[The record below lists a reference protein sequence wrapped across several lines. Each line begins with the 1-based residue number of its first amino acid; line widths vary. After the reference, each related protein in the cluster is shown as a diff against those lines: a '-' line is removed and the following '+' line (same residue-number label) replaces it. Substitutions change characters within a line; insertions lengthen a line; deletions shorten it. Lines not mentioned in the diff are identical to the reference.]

1 MLVTFMHDMLRY
13 LIIDDE
19 SCKADLAKFL
29 QKHKKSVKL
38 NVEENGF
45 LSRTERLMK
54 LARKT
59 GESSRIL
66 VSSSDTLNLLDVSSI
81 VRCESSRNYTTL
93 YLSNSKNLVASKTL
107 MDFENLLQQ
116 HNFLRIHK
124 SHLVNVAYIERYV
137 KAGGGYIILRNG
149 EQLPVAIRKR
159 EYLFRKL
166 VEL

>member
-1 MLVTFMHDMLRY
+1 MLRY

-19 SCKADLAKFL
+19 LCKADLVKFL
-29 QKHKKSVKL
+29 HKYKKSIKL
-38 NVEENGF
+38 NLEENAF
-45 LSRTERLMK
+45 LSQTEKMMS
-54 LARKT
+54 LARKKT
-59 GESSRIL
+59 GNSRIL
-66 VSSSDTLNLLDVSSI
+66 VSSSDTLTLIDVSSI

-93 YLSNSKNLVASKTL
+93 YLSNNKNLVASKTL

-124 SHLVNVAYIERYV
+124 SHLVNVTYIERYV

-159 EYLFRKL
+159 EYLFRRL
-166 VEL
+166 EEL